1 MPLENAKFLNTLES
15 ISNGQFG
22 SGIKGLSIRRSKG
35 RVAGWV
41 CAVV

>member
-1 MPLENAKFLNTLES
+1 MPLANAKFLNTLES

-22 SGIKGLSIRRSKG
+22 SGINGMSIILNKG

-41 CAVV
+41 CTAV